1 MVKRL
6 LGALGLR
13 EGRAESIAERVK
25 FCGALAESFADRLPP
40 HHRNNLAIIAAWW
53 SVALYVQL
61 AVRPGWRLAGGE
73 WGRAAGRAA
82 DLIMDGLV
90 PELPPS
96 EPEHRAMRDAMAQQ
110 VLGMCRLWVSYFGA
124 APKPRRFQ
132 DPEGLREELLALFDH
147 QTLDLRRA
155 LWLPDE
161 AAPDETGEEE
171 EGNDAT
177 DLEGLCGGFAL
188 FFDICS
194 RSRP

>member
-1 MVKRL
+1 
-6 LGALGLR
+6 
-13 EGRAESIAERVK
+13 
-25 FCGALAESFADRLPP
+25 
-40 HHRNNLAIIAAWW
+40 
-53 SVALYVQL
+53 
-61 AVRPGWRLAGGE
+61 
-73 WGRAAGRAA
+73 
-82 DLIMDGLV
+82 
-90 PELPPS
+90 
-96 EPEHRAMRDAMAQQ
+96 MRDAMAQQ
-110 VLGMCRLWVSYFGA
+110 ILGMCRLWVSYFGA